1 MDGKEKHL
9 LVPYPH
15 ENFARWRT
23 RLRSSNKSQFKF
35 AVKDLKCYSLEDA
48 YLNVLLEI
56 SLFNPGVVSLDL
68 RHCNLSDA
76 SFMAI
81 TQHCTGLQ
89 SFCNMHCDGLTDISI
104 ASLVRNCPA
113 LKELHLS
120 ECFNLSNASL
130 LSIAKH
136 CPGLEVLDL
145 GECIIND
152 IGIIAI
158 TRNCKG
164 LKSLN
169 LACSC
174 RGLTDTGVLS
184 IQKNCPELKEL
195 FLCYSEFIS
204 LEVMNS
210 EYFRSRGAFRYV
222 GVKGLLPQYES
233 DLDSD
238 DDDNDVMMCDD
249 V

>member
-1 MDGKEKHL
+1 ML
-9 LVPYPH
+9 
-15 ENFARWRT
+15 WQ
-23 RLRSSNKSQFKF
+23 S
-35 AVKDLKCYSLEDA
+35 
-48 YLNVLLEI
+48 
-56 SLFNPGVVSLDL
+56 
-68 RHCNLSDA
+68 
-76 SFMAI
+76 
-81 TQHCTGLQ
+81 Q
-89 SFCNMHCDGLTDISI
+89 SFCNLHCDGLIDISI

-120 ECFNLSNASL
+120 ECFNLSNASM

-136 CPGLEVLDL
+136 CPGLQVLDL
-145 GECIIND
+145 GECMIND

-158 TRNCKG
+158 TRNCNG

-210 EYFRSRGAFRYV
+210 EYFRSRGAFHYV
-222 GVKGLLPQYES
+222 WVKGLLPQYES
-233 DLDSD
+233 NLDG
-238 DDDNDVMMCDD
+238 DDNDVMMCDD
-249 V
+249 DV